1 MEAWW
6 EGLGP
11 VLQVLYCIA
20 IPSTLIL
27 VLQMLLSMIGGQGD
41 GGVDVS
47 DTSGLDTGGLDMPG
61 ELDADVMFDGD
72 IAGEVC
78 DTCGGIHD
86 GGALHD
92 GGNPADFGTL
102 KFLTLQT
109 IVTFLTV
116 FGWVSIVCVSGGMQP
131 LFGILIGAVCGFIM
145 MFIVAK
151 LIQMSGRLA
160 EDGTLNLRNA
170 IGETATVYVTIP
182 PKGDG
187 EGKVTMQLQGRF
199 CELDAVNAE
208 NTPLASGKQ
217 VLVTDIV
224 GDTLVVEDNVS
235 E

>member
-6 EGLGP
+6 EGLGT

-27 VLQMLLSMIGGQGD
+27 VLQMLLSMIGGHGD
-41 GGVDVS
+41 GGMDVS
-47 DTSGLDTGGLDMPG
+47 DTSGLDMPG
-61 ELDADVMFDGD
+61 ELDTDVMFDGE
-72 IAGEVC
+72 ITGEVC
-78 DTCGGIHD
+78 DTCGGLHD
-86 GGALHD
+86 GAMHD

-131 LFGILIGAVCGFIM
+131 VLGILIGAVCGLIM
-145 MFIVAK
+145 MFVVAK
-151 LIQMSGRLA
+151 LIQMSGKLA

-199 CELDAVNAE
+199 CEMDAVNAGD
-208 NTPLASGKQ
+208 TSLASGKQ
-217 VLVTDIV
+217 VLVTDII
-224 GDTLVVEDNVS
+224 GDMLVVEDNIS

>member
-6 EGLGP
+6 EGLGT

-27 VLQMLLSMIGGQGD
+27 VLQMLLSMIGGHGD
-41 GGVDVS
+41 SGMDVS
-47 DTSGLDTGGLDMPG
+47 DTSGLDTPG
-61 ELDADVMFDGD
+61 ELDTDVMFDGD
-72 IAGEVC
+72 VAGDVC
-78 DTCGGIHD
+78 DTCGGVHD
-86 GGALHD
+86 GAMHD

-131 LFGILIGAVCGFIM
+131 VIGILIGAVCGFIM
-145 MFIVAK
+145 MFVVAK

-199 CELDAVNAE
+199 CEMDAVNAGD
-208 NTPLASGKQ
+208 TPLASGKQ
-217 VLVTDIV
+217 VLVTDII
-224 GDTLVVEDNVS
+224 GDTLVVEDNIS

>member
-6 EGLGP
+6 EGLGT

-41 GGVDVS
+41 GGTDVS
-47 DTSGLDTGGLDMPG
+47 DTSGLDTSG
-61 ELDADVMFDGD
+61 ELDTDMMFDGD
-72 IAGEVC
+72 VC
-78 DTCGGIHD
+78 DTCGEIHD
-86 GGALHD
+86 GAMHD

-131 LFGILIGAVCGFIM
+131 VLGILIGAVCGFIM
-145 MFIVAK
+145 MFVVAK

-160 EDGTLNLRNA
+160 EDGTMNLRNA

-199 CELDAVNAE
+199 CEMDAVNAGD
-208 NTPLASGKQ
+208 TPLASGKQ
-217 VLVTDIV
+217 VLVTDII
-224 GDTLVVEDNVS
+224 GDTLVVEDNIS